1 MSEHNQQGVY
11 KHKTQR
17 PLDNPEIKKDS
28 DWWDDLCK
36 AHGAENLWPNKRKQ
50 KKTPTKKKMPNK

>member
-1 MSEHNQQGVY
+1 MNEHTQHGTY

-17 PLDNPEIKKDS
+17 PLDNPEVKPDT

-36 AHGAENLWPNKRKQ
+36 AHGAKNHWPKKRKTS
-50 KKTPTKKKMPNK
+50 KASSKKKDSDK